1 MRREYKVRV
10 WRCIAFVGL
19 FLCFLLGLGVGAYA
33 QNANDILGKAAAAY
47 ENSNGISASFTMFTR
62 SAGQNAGESF
72 EGTIQMKGDKFTLV
86 TPEALT
92 WFNGTTQWT
101 YVERNDEVNVTNPT
115 GEELQFTNPALFPGA
130 VETILCDFNHLD
142 QYVSITAADYCC
154 VMTRGHSYDTIVQ
167 AQLLATPACYIGV
180 IGSRAKKAAVF
191 RRLIEE
197 YNINEQDLNRII
209 SPIGLEIKAET
220 PAEIAISI
228 TGQMIQVRADRKD
241 TSK

>member
-62 SAGQNAGESF
+62 S
-72 EGTIQMKGDKFTLV
+72 

-115 GEELQFTNPALFPGA
+115 GEELQFTNPALLLNSYKKGFTAAYKGESTAPNGKAAYDVELTPSGVANREIFKFPG
-130 VETILCDFNHLD
+130 
-142 QYVSITAADYCC
+142 
-154 VMTRGHSYDTIVQ
+154 SYHG
-167 AQLLATPACYIGV
+167 Y
-180 IGSRAKKAAVF
+180 F
-191 RRLIEE
+191 
-197 YNINEQDLNRII
+197 
-209 SPIGLEIKAET
+209 
-220 PAEIAISI
+220 
-228 TGQMIQVRADRKD
+228 
-241 TSK
+241 

>member
-1 MRREYKVRV
+1 MRREHKIRV

-19 FLCFLLGLGVGAYA
+19 FLCFLLGLGVGAHA

-86 TPEALT
+86 TPDALT

-115 GEELQFTNPALFPGA
+115 GEELQFTNPALLLNSYKKGF
-130 VETILCDFNHLD
+130 
-142 QYVSITAADYCC
+142 TAAYKGES
-154 VMTRGHSYDTIVQ
+154 TAPNG
-167 AQLLATPACYIGV
+167 
-180 IGSRAKKAAVF
+180 KAAYDVELTPKKKWGYRERWSCKSRNIQISRLVSRLLLKNGVSSTIQISQLKHGYKPTGSFFVF
-191 RRLIEE
+191 
-197 YNINEQDLNRII
+197 N
-209 SPIGLEIKAET
+209 
-220 PAEIAISI
+220 
-228 TGQMIQVRADRKD
+228 
-241 TSK
+241 